1 VCILSLLSTCRLRDL
16 KTRKATWESLRTLAI
31 DMDDEHWHA
40 TQAGASPLRQLGG
53 WTEYQD
59 PDSGA
64 IFYHKTLMQAA
75 DSSSS
80 SSSSSIGS
88 GSSDKQQQQQ
98 LLTSSKSSG
107 SISRSS
113 SSSVQKSDNSSSAL
127 IVRLASGDAPQ
138 PPGLLPLLHTSSHA
152 VIVNSS
158 STGSSSSSSSGPMSR
173 SNSVTAQSSST
184 TANSSS
190 SSGSSSRSG
199 SISSGPLTAL
209 EARDHYTWSKPAEF
223 AAAELRRLAEVS
235 AAARCVYTG
244 RRHARRYSAL
254 RCTVTGAELWHDAD
268 TSELLLAPPAAARWG
283 GEQGVAAGASPCGG
297 DSLGADLQWE
307 VRT

>member
-1 VCILSLLSTCRLRDL
+1 MLSLLSKCRLRDL

-40 TQAGASPLRQLGG
+40 TQAGASPLRQMGG

-80 SSSSSIGS
+80 SSSSSSSNTSS
-88 GSSDKQQQQQ
+88 GNSSSDKQQQ

-113 SSSVQKSDNSSSAL
+113 SSVQSTDNNSSAL
-127 IVRLASGDAPQ
+127 IVRLASNDAPQ

-158 STGSSSSSSSGPMSR
+158 SSTSSSGAISR
-173 SNSVTAQSSST
+173 SNSTAQSSST

-190 SSGSSSRSG
+190 SSGSSNRSG

-297 DSLGADLQWE
+297 DSLGADLHWE
-307 VRT
+307 VRAQCV